1 MTTKKMN
8 KMSWLVAFGVGVM
21 LTTGAVAQQMLP
33 TDTEAAQLEDA
44 IAQTTGEFDQ
54 MNLGYIHS
62 LGMQQ
67 KAWNDPLSHM
77 GEGQLKPGYSRY
89 TWSPDVVLPIRLR
102 EGMMTLINLP
112 VWELIEKVHIGSPES
127 FGGEIAAP
135 NSLLLYADPS
145 YIGVDCNMIVFG
157 RSGNRYVFYLR
168 SETYNTD
175 KITQSVVDVLVG
187 PKYTPVS
194 AGGSLGSYNGA
205 SVTMSTATA
214 NAFSSAPG
222 WAGQSS
228 LTPGGA
234 QNPQIGLNTASTGPK
249 DWLASIP
256 VDPESFRFDIE
267 MYLPNPSDVDI
278 APDNVWRD
286 NIFTYIDLG
295 PKALTMVQRPVVSM
309 IVEDSE
315 VPVGFRTRGPNS
327 RLIVVEGIGD
337 MVLRNGKKLICLK
350 LRRDPATG
358 LEWTDYS
365 ADSARP
371 ERWYAPHQP
380 DNFGVG
386 EGAISV
392 DDMLA
397 RKQVAMTMDG
407 QPIDQS
413 KYGVGSGQEK
423 KGCCDAAYED
433 CPLEYCDEVPAGM
446 NGGNAYNAVMANGP
460 ANGGMAPIQT
470 IPPTVL
476 NSQAARSGIDDVMG
490 GIAGDSVYGRNDRA
504 YPEPMPVHS
513 GVAPAPVQ
521 RNRRVTPTATESI
534 AVELGANANIA
545 ALEEEW
551 EKVYS
556 QNEDV
561 LKGYEPYY
569 SVDATADGDVREL
582 FRLRVG
588 PVKSIRTGDT
598 LCRKLG
604 RRGFSCSVVRIQ

>member
-1 MTTKKMN
+1 MMTEKTIKINRLMA
-8 KMSWLVAFGVGVM
+8 M
-21 LTTGAVAQQMLP
+21 AVSVLLAGQAMAQQMLP
-33 TDTEAAQLEDA
+33 TDTEAAQLQDA
-44 IAQTTGEFDQ
+44 IAQTTGEYDQ

-89 TWSPDVVLPIRLR
+89 TWTPDVVLPIRLR

-127 FGGEIAAP
+127 FDGEIAAP

-194 AGGSLGSYNGA
+194 AGGQLGSYNGA
-205 SVTMSTATA
+205 SVTMTTASA
-214 NAFSSAPG
+214 NGFSSTPA
-222 WAGQSS
+222 WSGQGT
-228 LTPGGA
+228 LTPGGG
-234 QNPQIGLNTASTGPK
+234 QSPKIGLNTASTGPN
-249 DWLASIP
+249 DWLQTIP
-256 VDPESFRFDIE
+256 VDPESFRFDID
-267 MYLPNPSDVDI
+267 MYLPDPRAVDI

-295 PKALTMVQRPVVSM
+295 PKALTMTQRPVVSM

-350 LRRDPATG
+350 LRRDPTTG

-380 DNFGVG
+380 DNYGAG
-386 EGAISV
+386 EGAMSV
-392 DDMLA
+392 DAMLR
-397 RKQVAMTMDG
+397 RKQVAYNMDG
-407 QPIDQS
+407 EPIGRGQYDNAQNGGA
-413 KYGVGSGQEK
+413 KSG
-423 KGCCDAAYED
+423 KGCCDAAAGCDQES
-433 CPLEYCDEVPAGM
+433 EYCDEVVPQG
-446 NGGNAYNAVMANGP
+446 AYRSVMSKNDS
-460 ANGGMAPIQT
+460 MAPMQN
-470 IPPTVL
+470 IPQDVL
-476 NSQAARSGIDDVMG
+476 NSESARSGINDVMG
-490 GIAGDSVYGRNDRA
+490 GMTSAGVYTESDRA
-504 YPEPMPVHS
+504 YPMMEGANVQKS
-513 GVAPAPVQ
+513 KGV
-521 RNRRVTPTATESI
+521 RNRKVTATATESI
-534 AVELGANANIA
+534 AVELGANADIA
-545 ALEEEW
+545 TLEKTWEEI
-551 EKVYS
+551 YS
-556 QNEDV
+556 KNEDV

-588 PVKSIRTGDT
+588 PVKSIRSGDA

-604 RRGFSCSVVRIQ
+604 RRGFACSVVRIQ

>member
-1 MTTKKMN
+1 MTTEKII
-8 KMSWLVAFGVGVM
+8 KMSKLGVLCAVVA
-21 LTTGAVAQQMLP
+21 LSGAVYAQQVLP

-54 MNLGYIHS
+54 MNLNYIHS

-89 TWSPDVVLPIRLR
+89 SWSPDVVLPIRLR

-112 VWELIEKVHIGSPES
+112 SWELIEKVHIGSPES

-187 PKYTPVS
+187 QRYTPVS
-194 AGGSLGSYNGA
+194 AGGSLGEYNGA
-205 SVTMSTATA
+205 SVSMSSVSA
-214 NAFSSAPG
+214 NGFSSAPG
-222 WAGQSS
+222 WSGKGS
-228 LTPGGA
+228 LTPGSG

-256 VDPESFRFDIE
+256 VDPESFRFDID
-267 MYLPNPSDVDI
+267 MYLPDPRAVDI

-295 PKALTMVQRPVVSM
+295 PKALTMTQRPIVNL

-371 ERWYAPHQP
+371 ERWHAPAQP
-380 DNFGVG
+380 DNAID
-386 EGAISV
+386 GAISV
-392 DDMLA
+392 DSMLN
-397 RKQVAMTMDG
+397 RKQALMTMEG
-407 QPIDQS
+407 TTINVAGRES
-413 KYGVGSGQEK
+413 
-423 KGCCDAAYED
+423 CCDTGRCSSEEEYEYCEQKALQTVSAYETIF
-433 CPLEYCDEVPAGM
+433 DEETDKM
-446 NGGNAYNAVMANGP
+446 E
-460 ANGGMAPIQT
+460 PIQT
-470 IPPTVL
+470 IPQDVL
-476 NSQAARSGIDDVMG
+476 RSQAARAGIEGVMDDFEETDYKENTPNLQNK
-490 GIAGDSVYGRNDRA
+490 ARETRKTK
-504 YPEPMPVHS
+504 
-513 GVAPAPVQ
+513 
-521 RNRRVTPTATESI
+521 NRRVTANVDEAI
-534 AVELGANANIA
+534 ALELAANASISV
-545 ALEEEW
+545 LEAEW
-551 EKVYS
+551 EKIFS
-556 QNEDV
+556 KNEDV

-588 PVKSIRTGDT
+588 PVQSIRTGDKI
-598 LCRKLG
+598 CRKLG
-604 RRGFSCSVVRIQ
+604 KRGFACTVVRIQ

>member
-1 MTTKKMN
+1 MTTEKII
-8 KMSWLVAFGVGVM
+8 KMSKLGVLCAVVA
-21 LTTGAVAQQMLP
+21 LSGAVYAQQVLP

-54 MNLGYIHS
+54 MNLNYIHS

-89 TWSPDVVLPIRLR
+89 SWSPDVVLPIRLR

-112 VWELIEKVHIGSPES
+112 SWELIEKVHIGSPES

-187 PKYTPVS
+187 QRYTPVS
-194 AGGSLGSYNGA
+194 AGGSLGEYNGA
-205 SVTMSTATA
+205 SVSMSSVSA
-214 NAFSSAPG
+214 NGFSSAPG
-222 WAGQSS
+222 WSGKGS
-228 LTPGGA
+228 LTPGSG

-256 VDPESFRFDIE
+256 VDPESFRFDID
-267 MYLPNPSDVDI
+267 MYLPDPRAVDI

-295 PKALTMVQRPVVSM
+295 PKALTMTQRPIVNL

-371 ERWYAPHQP
+371 ERWHAPAQP
-380 DNFGVG
+380 DNAID
-386 EGAISV
+386 GAISV
-392 DDMLA
+392 DSMLN
-397 RKQVAMTMDG
+397 RKQALMTMEG
-407 QPIDQS
+407 TTINVAGRES
-413 KYGVGSGQEK
+413 
-423 KGCCDAAYED
+423 CCDAGRCSSEEEYEYCEQKALQTVSAYETIF
-433 CPLEYCDEVPAGM
+433 DEETDKM
-446 NGGNAYNAVMANGP
+446 E
-460 ANGGMAPIQT
+460 PIQT
-470 IPPTVL
+470 IPQDVL
-476 NSQAARSGIDDVMG
+476 RSQAARAGIDGVMEDFEETDYKENTSNLQNK
-490 GIAGDSVYGRNDRA
+490 ARETR
-504 YPEPMPVHS
+504 
-513 GVAPAPVQ
+513 Q
-521 RNRRVTPTATESI
+521 TKNRRVTANVDEAI
-534 AVELGANANIA
+534 ALELAANASISV
-545 ALEEEW
+545 LEAEW
-551 EKVYS
+551 EKIFS
-556 QNEDV
+556 KNEDV

-588 PVKSIRTGDT
+588 PVQSIRTGDKI
-598 LCRKLG
+598 CRKLG
-604 RRGFSCSVVRIQ
+604 KRGFACTVVRIQ